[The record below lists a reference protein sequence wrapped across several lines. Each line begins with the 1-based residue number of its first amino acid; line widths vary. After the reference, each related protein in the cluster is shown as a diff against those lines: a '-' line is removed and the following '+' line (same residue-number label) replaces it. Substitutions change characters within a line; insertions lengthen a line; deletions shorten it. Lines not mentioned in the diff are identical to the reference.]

1 MTRSAA
7 QHPTADAP
15 RISAVV
21 CTYNRCD
28 SLRDTLRSLNQQALG
43 DGVLLDIVVVDNR
56 STDRTK
62 DVVQQFAME
71 TRWPLCYVAEPRQG
85 IAFARNAGLRAAQ
98 GTYVAFIDD
107 DAVAGPGWAAAI
119 VRAFTDT
126 GADMVG
132 GIIEPWWLTPR
143 PQWLVDDLMGP
154 ITAFGLG
161 SQRRRC
167 TRSSEA
173 FLTTNCALRASSVGR
188 YGLFDVSLGRRGGR
202 WVGGEDF
209 ELFKRWLAQGAYL
222 LYEPAA
228 VVRHKVSAERVSPE
242 FYRRWFED
250 IGYTQGHQLDWKWH
264 YRLSVV
270 PVWRWGKFVAAGAQ
284 YGWTRIVPSDD
295 ASRLRAELWW
305 RFQRSF
311 LRERLD
317 HWKPIRRSRAS
328 TPCRFSQA

>member
-1 MTRSAA
+1 MTGSTPPHSEAVVP
-7 QHPTADAP
+7 H
-15 RISAVV
+15 ISAVV

-28 SLRDTLRSLNQQALG
+28 SLRDTLRSLNQQALA
-43 DGVLLDIVVVDNR
+43 DGVRLEIVVVDNC

-62 DVVQQFAME
+62 DVVEEFTME
-71 TRWPLCYVAEPRQG
+71 ARWPLRYVVESRQG
-85 IAFARNAGLRAAQ
+85 IAYARNAGLQAAH

-107 DAVAGPGWAAAI
+107 DAVADAGWAAAI
-119 VRAFTDT
+119 VRAFTET

-143 PQWLVDDLMGP
+143 PQWLVDELMGP

-161 SQRRRC
+161 VLRRRC

-173 FLTTNCALRASSVGR
+173 FLTTNCALRASSVSR
-188 YGLFDVSLGRRGGR
+188 YGLFDVSLGRRGSR

-209 ELFKRWLAQGAYL
+209 ELFKCWLAQDAHL

-250 IGYTQGHQLDWKWH
+250 IGYTQAHQLDWKWH

-270 PVWRWGKFVAAGAQ
+270 PAWRWGKLVAAGAQ
-284 YGWTRIVPSDD
+284 YGWTRVVPSGE

-317 HWKPIRRSRAS
+317 HYRGK
-328 TPCRFSQA
+328 TPCQFGKT